1 MSDLEDDVLMA
12 FLALSR
18 QMEQMKQRN
27 LLVEVVWKDLDKL
40 VRALLREP
48 TTARA
53 FQRELLVLKDSI
65 VAVLTFDEDQDA
77 KTS

>member
-18 QMEQMKQRN
+18 QMDQMKKRN

-40 VRALLREP
+40 VRSLLREP
-48 TTARA
+48 VAAKA
-53 FQRELLVLKDSI
+53 FERELLTLKESI
-65 VAVLTFDEDQDA
+65 VAVLTFDEDQ
-77 KTS
+77 T